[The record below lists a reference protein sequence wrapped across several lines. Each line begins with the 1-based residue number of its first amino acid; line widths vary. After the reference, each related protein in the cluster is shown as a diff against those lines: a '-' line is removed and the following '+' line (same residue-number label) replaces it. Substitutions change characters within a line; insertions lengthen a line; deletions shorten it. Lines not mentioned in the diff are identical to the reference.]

1 MRHVDSVGLVMG
13 FRGRCKWLVIVSCYW
28 LGVLGVSTFRPTVI
42 SVVGSPQKVNRFA
55 VIFEPQQIT
64 GSL

>member
-1 MRHVDSVGLVMG
+1 MG